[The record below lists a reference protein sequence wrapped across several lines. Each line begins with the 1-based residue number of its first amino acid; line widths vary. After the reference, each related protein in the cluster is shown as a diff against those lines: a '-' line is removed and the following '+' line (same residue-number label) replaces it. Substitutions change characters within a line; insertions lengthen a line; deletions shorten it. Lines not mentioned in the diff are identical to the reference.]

1 MKKGNLATA
10 LKSVSRE
17 EPTPATATPT
27 TAAPTKAS
35 PGRLGKR
42 VIAGHFDPAV
52 SKQLKRLAL
61 DRDSTV
67 QELLGEAINDLF
79 RKHGQPPIA

>member
-1 MKKGNLATA
+1 MKKGNLAVA
-10 LKSVSRE
+10 LKRISRE
-17 EPTPATATPT
+17 EPTPAT
-27 TAAPTKAS
+27 TKPS
-35 PGRLGKR
+35 PGRQGKR

-79 RKHGQPPIA
+79 RKHSQPPIA

>member
-1 MKKGNLATA
+1 MKKGNLAAA
-10 LKSVSRE
+10 LKTASRE
-17 EPTPATATPT
+17 EPIPT
-27 TAAPTKAS
+27 TAKPS
-35 PGRLGKR
+35 PGRQGKR

-61 DRDSTV
+61 ELDSTV
-67 QELLGEAINDLF
+67 QGLLGEAINDLF

>member
-1 MKKGNLATA
+1 MKKGNLAAA

-17 EPTPATATPT
+17 EPTPATVKPAT
-27 TAAPTKAS
+27 TKPS